1 MLVTDHAGYTEKSYF
16 SSMQPGLSV
25 AKPGVMTCCHADVEC
40 CCCFQIDCRPVLFDM
55 SFGSH
60 SITPS
65 GAIAMKQLNEAEMD
79 FIDRRRQLVRWWP
92 LVLLFTL
99 LLLAGTWLFLFLK
112 HPALA
117 NASFVIDAVSADT
130 LSADIMQLS
139 AVFLPIVISVLFF
152 VLAVMLLFLHQSIR
166 NERRYQFIIRNLC
179 QPATGAGAVD
189 RITGKR

>member
-1 MLVTDHAGYTEKSYF
+1 
-16 SSMQPGLSV
+16 
-25 AKPGVMTCCHADVEC
+25 
-40 CCCFQIDCRPVLFDM
+40 
-55 SFGSH
+55 
-60 SITPS
+60 
-65 GAIAMKQLNEAEMD
+65 MKQLNEAEMD